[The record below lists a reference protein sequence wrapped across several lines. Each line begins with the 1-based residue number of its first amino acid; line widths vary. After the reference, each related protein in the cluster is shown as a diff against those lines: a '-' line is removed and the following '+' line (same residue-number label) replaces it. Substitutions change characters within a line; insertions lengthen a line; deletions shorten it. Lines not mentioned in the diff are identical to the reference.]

1 MLYKKTVFFNI
12 YLLQFYSVDY
22 QYFLTNNI
30 NVNVNANNINLINEN
45 KRLRSELNNYKLENE
60 QLKHKI
66 NKLMEDNNKLN
77 NELIKANNNNPN
89 YSQINDKNTIVNL
102 NKLVSIKEKEINDLK
117 MKLNNNSRNEN
128 EKLFKFDDIVF
139 VHFLSLDQKINC
151 GIKCLKTDTFAEVEE
166 KLYKKYRVYR
176 ETNNYFIIKS
186 KVVLRFKKICE
197 NNIEDGDIV
206 QLMISED
213 ISN

>member
-1 MLYKKTVFFNI
+1 M
-12 YLLQFYSVDY
+12 DY

-30 NVNVNANNINLINEN
+30 NVNTNNINLINEN
-45 KRLRSELNNYKLENE
+45 KRLRNELNNIKLENE

-77 NELIKANNNNPN
+77 NELIKANNNNNPN
-89 YSQINDKNTIVNL
+89 LFQINDKNTIINL

-166 KLYKKYRVYR
+166 KLYKKYREYR
-176 ETNNYFIIKS
+176 ETNNNFISKG